1 MSAAVTT
8 PAPFF
13 AMCTSTSGES
23 PCRRAT
29 RFLRFRTMSVTSSRM
44 PGSVVN
50 SCAVPSTFTE
60 VTAAPS
66 RDESRTRRSEL
77 PNVWP
82 KPRSSGSIWKTPRC
96 SSASSWTI
104 FGIWKFISRVAKES
118 SFLLRVELDDE
129 LFLDGRVDLRAL
141 RLLQHFAGEAVVVGL
156 QPRRDGRHEIGCVA
170 DRLLR
175 GTVVRNRD
183 DVVRTNL
190 VARDVHATAV
200 HLEVTVAHELAR
212 LCARRCKAEAVDDVV
227 EPRLEHAQQLLAGD
241 ARAPRR
247 LLVVRAELLL
257 QQAVVAACLL
267 LLAKLEQVL
276 ALLDAAAAVLT
287 RRIRA
292 ALDRALLGET
302 ALALQEEL
310 HAFAPADAALGAE
323 ISRH

>member
-141 RLLQHFAGEAVVVGL
+141 RLLQHLAGEAVVIGL
-156 QPRRDGRHEIGCVA
+156 QPRRDGRHEVGRIP

-175 GTVVRNRD
+175 RGVLRDGD
-183 DVVRTNL
+183 DVVRANL

-200 HLEVTVAHELAR
+200 DLEVAVAHELAGLR
-212 LCARRCKAEAVDDVV
+212 AGRGEAEAVHDVV
-227 EPRLEHAQQLLAGD
+227 EPRLEHPQQLLAGD

-257 QQAVVAACLL
+257 EQAVVAARLL
-267 LLAKLEQVL
+267 LLAQLEEVL

-292 ALDRALLGET
+292 ALDRALLRET
-302 ALALQEEL
+302 PLALEEEL
-310 HAFAPADAALGAE
+310 HALAAANAALGTKIAG
-323 ISRH
+323 H